1 MNDQASALR
10 QLVFRKR
17 EAMPSGNSGCEIIS
31 VTSGKGGVGK
41 SNITM
46 NTALAMAANGAKVLI
61 LDADIGTANID
72 ILVGLSPR
80 KHLGHVFEGEATLF
94 EIMTKI
100 TDNLYLIP
108 GSSGVSGIRE
118 MPFDQLSTFREEILK
133 IEDMFEYLIVDT
145 SAGVSKQV
153 INLLRGSD
161 RILLVCN
168 EEPTSILDAY
178 SLCKV
183 LYQVEDSAEVE
194 FVANNVASEV
204 EAREVYGKLRVA
216 IKHFLNKELKYLS
229 FVVHDKGI
237 ANGVINQKP
246 LMIQDA
252 PGPARASFTRL
263 AELLMHPD
271 GWATGRGIHQLFNL
285 LVEK

>member
-1 MNDQASALR
+1 MTDQAAALR

-17 EAMPSGNSGCEIIS
+17 EPQPTGSSRCEIIA

-46 NTALAMAANGAKVLI
+46 NTALALAARGRKVLI

-80 KHLGHVFEGEATLF
+80 KHLGHVFAGQAELF
-94 EIMTKI
+94 EILTKVVE
-100 TDNLYLIP
+100 NLYLIP
-108 GSSGVSGIRE
+108 GASGISEISE
-118 MPFDQLSTFREEILK
+118 MPLAQLNRFREEILK
-133 IEDMFEYLIVDT
+133 VEDMFDYLFVDT

-153 INLLRGSD
+153 INLLRGAD

-178 SLCKV
+178 ALCKV
-183 LYQVEDSAEVE
+183 LFQVESHAEVE
-194 FVANNVASEV
+194 FVANNVAGEV

-216 IKHFLNKELKYLS
+216 IKHFLDKDLAYLGY
-229 FVVHDKGI
+229 VVHDKGI
-237 ANGVINQKP
+237 ADGVINQKP

-252 PGPARASFTRL
+252 PGPAAANFTEL
-263 AELLMHPD
+263 AHLLMHPD
-271 GWATGRGIHQLFNL
+271 GWAVGKGVHQLFNL